1 MKLIKFIVIFL
12 LMFLNSLINCSHAGE
27 VEPEIGVYI
36 FYERNC
42 EDCQK
47 IVNEFLPKILAEYQE
62 QISMRYFEISNLK
75 NYETLVKL
83 EEAYNDTENEFPII
97 IVGRYLLDY
106 REIEVELDKILA
118 AYSTSGAPFQKLE
131 LIKDAQYTETPVGE
145 EVMQEDSVI
154 KLELPKVYLAYF
166 YEIGC
171 KECDRVEHQIKY
183 LQWKYPNIVI
193 EKFDITDAEVKKLAE
208 ALGELYNVPEVKR
221 MVAPSVF
228 IGQDYLISKD
238 LNDKNLMELIEKYKY
253 RGTIP
258 PWDEANK
265 YLKRAEKNIIERFK
279 SFGIITV
286 VSAGLLDGINPC
298 AFATLIFFISY
309 LAFFIRKNREILT
322 VGTTFVVAVFITYL
336 LVGFGLLRVIQLLR
350 FMPIVAKI
358 VYMLTAGVAISFGV
372 LSLYDYFRY
381 RTGEYDRAT
390 LRLPSFMR
398 NKIHEV
404 IRKKVGVKKYTL
416 GAFGAGF
423 LISLLEFSC
432 TGQVYLPTVVF
443 VTKIPALRMKALF
456 YLILYNVC
464 FILPLLLVFFLA
476 YRGMTAQRL
485 FFLMRRRS
493 KTVKLLTAVVFFCLA
508 GLLIFYII

>member
-1 MKLIKFIVIFL
+1 MKLTKFIVIFF

-118 AYSTSGAPFQKLE
+118 AYSTSGAPFQKLG

-253 RGTIP
+253 RGSIP
-258 PWDEANK
+258 PGMK
-265 YLKRAEKNIIERFK
+265 
-279 SFGIITV
+279 
-286 VSAGLLDGINPC
+286 
-298 AFATLIFFISY
+298 
-309 LAFFIRKNREILT
+309 
-322 VGTTFVVAVFITYL
+322 
-336 LVGFGLLRVIQLLR
+336 
-350 FMPIVAKI
+350 
-358 VYMLTAGVAISFGV
+358 
-372 LSLYDYFRY
+372 
-381 RTGEYDRAT
+381 
-390 LRLPSFMR
+390 
-398 NKIHEV
+398 
-404 IRKKVGVKKYTL
+404 
-416 GAFGAGF
+416 
-423 LISLLEFSC
+423 LIS
-432 TGQVYLPTVVF
+432 
-443 VTKIPALRMKALF
+443 
-456 YLILYNVC
+456 ILKE
-464 FILPLLLVFFLA
+464 PK
-476 YRGMTAQRL
+476 RT
-485 FFLMRRRS
+485 
-493 KTVKLLTAVVFFCLA
+493 
-508 GLLIFYII
+508 